1 MLGDSVSV
9 VRCNDGTY
17 TLERVTDPAVPLG
30 DSERAAV
37 AALVAIHRTNADRL
51 IQCAR
56 DATGL
61 SAVAL
66 SRVLGIDRPTLWRWL
81 AGRRAMPGPA
91 RALCYLLWVHPELVD
106 DLAPPL
112 EVPSDAE
119 KKSTER

>member
-1 MLGDSVSV
+1 MLGDSVS

-17 TLERVTDPAVPLG
+17 TLERVTDGIRAPSVPLG

-81 AGRRAMPGPA
+81 NGRRAMPGPA
-91 RALCYLLWVHPELVD
+91 RALCYLLWLRPELVD
-106 DLAPPL
+106 DLA
-112 EVPSDAE
+112 
-119 KKSTER
+119 